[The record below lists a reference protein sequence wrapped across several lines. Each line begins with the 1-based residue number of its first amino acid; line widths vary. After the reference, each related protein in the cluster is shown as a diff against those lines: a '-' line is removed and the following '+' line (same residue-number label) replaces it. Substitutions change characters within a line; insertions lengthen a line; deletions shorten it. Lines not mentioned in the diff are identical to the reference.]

1 MNRLHMRWFSLLFF
15 LGLALVPFPVAAQ
28 QQPTISTMG
37 WYAGPDA
44 VGDST
49 ISGSVDLQPGRAV
62 SGWVVDSTA
71 QGWSGID
78 DVQLFDGLMGAGG
91 QMVGHP
97 QFQLN
102 RPDVASALNNPF
114 FASSGW
120 TAPVPSN
127 AYGPVALFYVY
138 AHTPSKGW
146 WYQQVYLN
154 TPMISLQAA
163 PKLDVEVPTPLATV
177 HNNAPYT
184 MRGSAYDP
192 AASASQ
198 GTGIDRVQVYLNGD
212 RQSGVWVGDAT
223 LGQFDQFA
231 AKASPQFANAGWSLQ
246 FQPDSWQNTIID
258 NTITPMTIY
267 AHSSVTGQEAKT
279 QVSITITIP

>member
-1 MNRLHMRWFSLLFF
+1 MRW
-15 LGLALVPFPVAAQ
+15 LALLALLLALPVTSAPVAAQ
-28 QQPTISTMG
+28 QPPGVTTMG
-37 WYAGPDA
+37 WFAGPDA

-49 ISGSVDLQPGRAV
+49 LSGSVDPQPGGSAV
-62 SGWVVDSTA
+62 NGWVVDTTA

-102 RPDVASALNNPF
+102 RPDVATELNNPF

-146 WYQQVYLN
+146 WYQQVYLS
-154 TPMISLQAA
+154 TPIVSVQAG
-163 PKLDVEVPTPLATV
+163 PKLDVEVPTALATV
-177 HNNAPYT
+177 HSNAPYT
-184 MRGSAYDP
+184 ARGTAYDP
-192 AASASQ
+192 TASQ
-198 GTGIDRVQVYLNGD
+198 GTGVDRVQVYLNGD
-212 RQSGVWVGDAT
+212 RQSGILIGDAT
-223 LGQFDQFA
+223 LGQYDQFSA
-231 AKASPQFANAGWSLQ
+231 RASPQFANAGWRLQ
-246 FQPDSWQNTIID
+246 FQPNSWMDTVID
-258 NTITPMTIY
+258 NTITRMTVY
-267 AHSSVTGQEAKT
+267 AHSSVTGQETKT
-279 QVSITITIP
+279 QVSVMISIP

>member
-1 MNRLHMRWFSLLFF
+1 MRWFSLFVL
-15 LGLALVPFPVAAQ
+15 LVVGLAPSTVFAQ
-28 QQPTISTMG
+28 QQLPAISTMG
-37 WYAGPDA
+37 WFSGPDA

-49 ISGSVDLQPGRAV
+49 FSGSVDLQPGGKAV
-62 SGWVVDSTA
+62 SGWIVDTTA

-97 QFQLN
+97 QFQLS

-120 TAPVPSN
+120 TAPIPNN

-154 TPMISLQAA
+154 TPMVAFQPG
-163 PKLDVEVPTPLATV
+163 PKLDVEVPTALATV

-184 MRGSAYDP
+184 MRGTAYDP
-192 AASASQ
+192 SASSAQ
-198 GTGIDRVQVYLNGD
+198 GTGVDRVQVYLNGD
-212 RQSGVWVGDAT
+212 RQSGILIGDAT
-223 LGQFDQFA
+223 LGQFDQFS

-246 FQPDSWQNTIID
+246 FQPNSWLDTVID
-258 NTITPMTIY
+258 NTITPMTVY
-267 AHSSVTGQEAKT
+267 AHSSVTGQETKT
-279 QVSITITIP
+279 QLSVIISVP